1 MSLNLDPTDS
11 FARRHIGPRG
21 EEIEKMLSSVGRSS
35 LDDLCEHAI
44 PQAIRYQGDL
54 SEACGE
60 ALSESQ
66 ALAHLKAMIGNNKV
80 LTSYIGMGYYGTQTP
95 PVILRNVLENPG
107 WYTQYT
113 PYQAEI
119 SQGRLEALLNFQTMV
134 AELTGLPVANASLLD
149 EGTAAAE
156 AMSLALRA
164 AKKRKGRR
172 FFVDANCHPQTIA
185 CVQTRA
191 LPIDIDVEVG
201 SPADFIFDDTVF
213 GVLLAYPGSDGAI
226 GNPGPVINAAHASGA
241 LAILVCDLLAQVL
254 LKSAGSLGADVA
266 VGTTQRFGVPLGFG
280 GPHAAFMACSEIHKR
295 RIPGRIIGI
304 SKDIEGRLALRMALQ
319 TREQHIRRDRATSN
333 ICTAQ
338 VLLAIIAGMYAVYHG
353 PDGLKRIAR
362 RVSNLAQ
369 TLAAGLKALGF
380 DLEHETF
387 FDTLTVRAK
396 GRCAELH
403 EAARSMGYN
412 LRDFGPGDDR
422 IAIALDETCTAED
435 LSKLLQ
441 VFGGSGE
448 LPEAEEADFGQ
459 LNRSNAVLEHEIFTK
474 HHSETEMLRYLH
486 RLQAKDLSLTGSM
499 IPLGS
504 CTMKLNATAQM
515 LPVTWSEFGAM
526 HPFVPADQSQGYR
539 MMFADIEA
547 MLAEITGLPGVS
559 LQPNAGSQGEYAG
572 MLVIKAY
579 HNGRG
584 EGHRNICLI
593 PASAH
598 GTNPAS
604 AVMAGLKVALVACDG
619 RGNVDLADLRVQ
631 AEKHSDNLAAIMVT
645 YPSTHGVFE
654 TGIVELCEI
663 VHEHGG
669 QVYLDGAN
677 MNAQVGLAR
686 PGDYGADV
694 MHLNLHKTF
703 AIPHGGGGPGIGP
716 IAVGAH
722 LSPYLPGHPLEA
734 QISSETSIG
743 AISAAPWGSAGV
755 LPISW
760 MYLRLLGAD
769 GLKRSSQI
777 AILSANY
784 LAYALK
790 DDYDL
795 LYTGE
800 RGYVAHE
807 FILDIRPIKKSC
819 GVDVVDVAKRLMDY
833 GFHSP
838 TMSFPVAG
846 TLMVEPTES
855 EPKVE
860 LDRLVEALKLIRAE
874 IAAVEAGEFSAET
887 SVLRNAPHSAQ
898 VICGDWGRAYSREL
912 AAFPTAHTRQSKFWP
927 SVSRIDEAYGDRN
940 LICTCPPLSAYGE
953 ALDEA

>member
-1 MSLNLDPTDS
+1 MNASIAPTDA
-11 FARRHIGPRG
+11 FGPRHIGPR
-21 EEIEKMLSSVGRSS
+21 EHEIQAMLAQIGRSS
-35 LDDLCEHAI
+35 LDDLCDHAV
-44 PQAIRYQGDL
+44 PEVIRYQGHLED
-54 SEACGE
+54 ACGPALTETE
-60 ALSESQ
+60 ALT
-66 ALAHLKAMIGNNKV
+66 HLKTMIGQNQV
-80 LTSYIGMGYYGTQTP
+80 LKSFIGMGYYGTHTP
-95 PVILRNVLENPG
+95 PVVQRNVLENPG

-134 AELTGLPVANASLLD
+134 SELTGLPVANASLLD

-156 AMSLALRA
+156 AMSLALRS

-172 FFVDANCHPQTIA
+172 FLIDENCQPQTIA
-185 CVQTRA
+185 CIQTRA
-191 LPIDIDVEVG
+191 LPIDVDIEIGKPEDLVL
-201 SPADFIFDDTVF
+201 DDTAF
-213 GVLLAYPGSDGAI
+213 GLLLAYPGSDGAI
-226 GNPGPVINAAHASGA
+226 VDYRGLIASAHEAGLIVIT
-241 LAILVCDLLAQVL
+241 VCDLLAQVL
-254 LKSAGSLGADVA
+254 LESPGSLGADVA

-280 GPHAAFMACSEIHKR
+280 GPHAAFMATSEDFKR

-304 SKDIEGRLALRMALQ
+304 SKDVEGRLALRMALQ

-338 VLLAIIAGMYAVYHG
+338 VLLAIMASMYAVYHG
-353 PDGLKRIAR
+353 PEGLKRIAQ
-362 RVSNLAQ
+362 RVSAMTQ
-369 TLAAGLKALGF
+369 TLAHGLKALGF
-380 DLEHETF
+380 KLSHERF
-387 FDTLTVRAK
+387 FDTLAVQVGDQTDALIQK
-396 GRCAELH
+396 A
-403 EAARSMGYN
+403 EAAGYN
-412 LRDFGPGDDR
+412 LRRHEDGR
-422 IAIALDETCTAED
+422 IGISLDETALESD
-435 LSKLLQ
+435 LVALLK
-441 VFGGSGE
+441 VFGGDGSLVVQDAAE
-448 LPEAEEADFGQ
+448 LGSVARHE
-459 LNRSNAVLEHEIFTK
+459 AVLKHEIFSSY
-474 HHSETEMLRYLH
+474 HSETDMLRYLH

-504 CTMKLNATAQM
+504 CTMKLNATSEM
-515 LPVTWSEFGAM
+515 LPVTWPEFGQM
-526 HPFVPADQSQGYR
+526 HPFAPAEQSQGYR
-539 MMFADIEA
+539 ALFADIEA

-593 PASAH
+593 PDSAH

-604 AVMAGLKVALVACDG
+604 AVMAGLKVALVKCDEH
-619 RGNVDLADLRVQ
+619 GNVDLDDLRDK

-654 TGIVELCEI
+654 AGIVELCQI
-663 VHEHGG
+663 VHDHGG

-677 MNAQVGLAR
+677 MNAQVGLCR

-722 LSPYLPGHPLEA
+722 LAPHLPGHPLESD
-734 QISSETSIG
+734 ITNSTSVG
-743 AISAAPWGSAGV
+743 PISAAPWGSAGV

-760 MYLRLLGAD
+760 MYLRMLGAE
-769 GLKRSSQI
+769 GLKRSSQV
-777 AILSANY
+777 AILNANY
-784 LAYALK
+784 LAYALRE
-790 DDYDL
+790 DYDL

-807 FILDIRPIKKSC
+807 FILDIRSIKKSC
-819 GVDVVDVAKRLMDY
+819 GVDVVDVSKRLMDY

-855 EPKVE
+855 EPKAE
-860 LDRLVEALKLIRAE
+860 LDRLIEAMKGIRAE
-874 IAAVEAGEFSAET
+874 IAAVEAGSVAAED
-887 SVLRNAPHSAQ
+887 SVLRGAPHSAQ
-898 VICGDWGRAYSREL
+898 VVCGDWGRSYTRDQ
-912 AAFPTAHTRQSKFWP
+912 AAFPTQATRQGKFWP
-927 SVSRIDEAYGDRN
+927 TVSRIDEAYGDRN

-953 ALDEA
+953 SIEDA